1 MKHFCFVIICSVL
14 PVFANAQVRDA
25 NYIVNYSNAII
36 CGMDEES
43 FSKFEEDWQKDK
55 SEVNSKLIEGMLAKV
70 GDYIIFR
77 KNSLNTVL
85 VDVVSITEKG
95 GFNCNMSYLDSANN
109 IVAQEQH
116 ITISKGGTFGSKLN
130 LIKDGAKKEGVLL
143 GRVLKKI
150 TKK

>member
-1 MKHFCFVIICSVL
+1 MKHLCFVIICSVL

-55 SEVNSKLIEGMLAKV
+55 PEVNSKLIEGVLAKV

-95 GFNCNMSYLDSANN
+95 GARTTHNN
-109 IVAQEQH
+109 FQGWNIW
-116 ITISKGGTFGSKLN
+116 
-130 LIKDGAKKEGVLL
+130 IK
-143 GRVLKKI
+143 
-150 TKK
+150 TKPHQGWG